1 MFSVFFAQSATMV
14 EYKDRLAEAMR
25 DRTVSASALAKHL
38 KISYQAVKK
47 VLDGKSG
54 AFTASNNDEAA
65 AFLGVSSRWL
75 SRGVGAKHSSE
86 GSELPGTQPVAH
98 SMSDF
103 QMQTVSPLT
112 WEQLMSE
119 DRNGTLAESFI
130 AVAPDDAM
138 APLARAGHEF
148 LFRRASEAKPGA
160 GVIVRDKTGGL
171 HLRQLRQ
178 SEAPGDWIAA
188 ATNPNYRSFERKR
201 DGVEII
207 AVLRAPMRGWE
218 DV

>member
-1 MFSVFFAQSATMV
+1 MFFAQSATMV
-14 EYKDRLAEAMR
+14 DYKDRLAEAMR
-25 DRTVSASALAKHL
+25 DRSVSASALAKQL

-65 AFLGVSSRWL
+65 AFLSVSSRWL
-75 SRGVGAKHSSE
+75 SRGVGPKHLDA
-86 GSELPGTQPVAH
+86 GADLPATMTVAH
-98 SMSDF
+98 QMSDF
-103 QMQTVSPLT
+103 RMQTVSPLT

-148 LFRRASEAKPGA
+148 LFRKATEAKPGA
-160 GVIVRDKTGGL
+160 GIIVRDGAGGL
-171 HLRQLRQ
+171 YLRQLRQ
-178 SEAPGDWIAA
+178 SETPGDWIAA
-188 ATNPNYRSFERKR
+188 ATNPNYRSFEHIK
-201 DGVEII
+201 DGVQIV

-218 DV
+218 DL